1 MPSTP
6 QSTKKQRQHQRAA
19 AKARV
24 VRAFKEGANWREV
37 AAHNDVPYSTA
48 RRAVLNAD
56 GEPTTHVGVRGVRVK
71 MTMEVMGKLEQYL
84 DEDCRHTCEKM
95 RDRLRSDLGVSL
107 QETTNREGNMNK
119 AENKNKRK
127 EFVNKLEKHASRGDM
142 IVFHDETNFNM
153 YLSRNE
159 GYSRVG
165 ERATVALTPSQGSN
179 LHVLG
184 GVSSGTGTMLM
195 RTHAGSVKKQENARF
210 VADLFTAALGTEEYC
225 ELAPTNKIVVVT
237 DNAPAHSELVVLR
250 LAPYS
255 PMSNPIEGCWNVLK
269 AKMRRFMAER
279 KEEFLV
285 RGEYETFCAHRRALM
300 EEAVEFAKPAITRR
314 LVWRMERHCLK
325 ASFAAG
331 RGEDM
336 ELGK

>member
-71 MTMEVMGKLEQYL
+71 MTMEVMGKLE
-84 DEDCRHTCEKM
+84 H
-95 RDRLRSDLGVSL
+95 
-107 QETTNREGNMNK
+107 
-119 AENKNKRK
+119 
-127 EFVNKLEKHASRGDM
+127 
-142 IVFHDETNFNM
+142 
-153 YLSRNE
+153 
-159 GYSRVG
+159 
-165 ERATVALTPSQGSN
+165 
-179 LHVLG
+179 
-184 GVSSGTGTMLM
+184 
-195 RTHAGSVKKQENARF
+195 
-210 VADLFTAALGTEEYC
+210 
-225 ELAPTNKIVVVT
+225 
-237 DNAPAHSELVVLR
+237 
-250 LAPYS
+250 

>member
-71 MTMEVMGKLEQYL
+71 MTME
-84 DEDCRHTCEKM
+84 
-95 RDRLRSDLGVSL
+95 
-107 QETTNREGNMNK
+107 
-119 AENKNKRK
+119 
-127 EFVNKLEKHASRGDM
+127 
-142 IVFHDETNFNM
+142 
-153 YLSRNE
+153 
-159 GYSRVG
+159 
-165 ERATVALTPSQGSN
+165 
-179 LHVLG
+179 
-184 GVSSGTGTMLM
+184 
-195 RTHAGSVKKQENARF
+195 
-210 VADLFTAALGTEEYC
+210 
-225 ELAPTNKIVVVT
+225 
-237 DNAPAHSELVVLR
+237 
-250 LAPYS
+250 
-255 PMSNPIEGCWNVLK
+255 